1 VRNFRLL
8 WTGAFLSSIGTW
20 IQDVALSWVIHTEF
34 KNPAYLGWRQFAN
47 ELPLVAFMLLGGVL
61 ADRINKKTILMA
73 SQFIQL
79 SLALV
84 LAALYFN
91 GRLSIWS
98 VVTVSFIT
106 GLAQSQ
112 SAPTYQAFLT
122 SIVPRDVI
130 PRAVAMNSLQFNL
143 SRSIGPPIAAALL
156 VALGAAWCFVINAFS
171 FLAVVVALLLIR
183 IPSLIGPP
191 KAHQGVASSLKEG
204 LAYVRRAPDIAMIV
218 GLAGALS
225 FFVFPLT
232 TFLPVVADE
241 VLGSGASGYSML
253 LSAIGLGAIV
263 GAIGTAHRGKFAKRG
278 RFVLACFVVGPLLA
292 SVAVLCG
299 RQWLATICLFGYG
312 VVQTSGSS
320 TLMGLVQELAPEEM
334 RGRILALFG
343 FTFRGGSP
351 LGALLLG
358 YSITAF
364 GPALAISATLV
375 CMSLLSAALL
385 YRSPRFREL

>member
-1 VRNFRLL
+1 M
-8 WTGAFLSSIGTW
+8 
-20 IQDVALSWVIHTEF
+20 SWVIHTEF
-34 KNPAYLGWRQFAN
+34 KNPAYLGWRQFAS

-73 SQFIQL
+73 SQIIQL
-79 SLALV
+79 VMALV
-84 LAALYFN
+84 LAGLYFS
-91 GRLSIWS
+91 GHLSIWA
-98 VVTVSFIT
+98 VVIVGFIT

-171 FLAVVVALLLIR
+171 FVAVMVALILIR
-183 IPSLIGPP
+183 IAAEPVAVDKPRQS
-191 KAHQGVASSLKEG
+191 VASSLFEG
-204 LAYVRRAPDIAMIV
+204 FAYVRKAPDVAMII

-232 TFLPVVADE
+232 TFLPVVADD

-263 GAIGTAHRGKFAKRG
+263 GAIGTAHRGKFEGRG
-278 RFVLACFVVGPLLA
+278 RFLLTCYVIGPFLA
-292 SVAVLCG
+292 SAAVFCG
-299 RQWLATICLFGYG
+299 SQWLAAILLFVYG
-312 VVQTSGSS
+312 IIQTSGSS
-320 TLMGLVQELAPEEM
+320 TMNGLVQELAPAEM

-351 LGALLLG
+351 LGSLLLG
-358 YSITAF
+358 YMVTWF
-364 GPALAISATLV
+364 GPAAALTASLM
-375 CMSLLSAALL
+375 CMSLLCAALL
-385 YRSPRFREL
+385 WRSPRFRAL

>member
-1 VRNFRLL
+1 
-8 WTGAFLSSIGTW
+8 
-20 IQDVALSWVIHTEF
+20 
-34 KNPAYLGWRQFAN
+34 
-47 ELPLVAFMLLGGVL
+47 MLLGGVL

-73 SQFIQL
+73 SQLIQL
-79 SLALV
+79 TLALV
-84 LAALYFN
+84 LAALYFT
-91 GRLSIWS
+91 GHLSIWA
-98 VVTVSFIT
+98 VVVVGFIT
-106 GLAQSQ
+106 GLSQSQ

-183 IPSLIGPP
+183 MPAVAASARPS
-191 KAHQGVASSLKEG
+191 HSVASSLKEG
-204 LAYVRRAPDIAMIV
+204 LAYVRQAPDIAMIV

-241 VLGSGASGYSML
+241 VLGSGAAGYSIL

-263 GAIGTAHRGKFAKRG
+263 GAIGTAHRGRFAGRG
-278 RFVLACFVVGPLLA
+278 KFVLMCFSVGPLLA
-292 SVAVLCG
+292 AGAVLCG
-299 RQWLATICLFGYG
+299 RQWLATVLLFGYG
-312 VVQTSGSS
+312 IVQVSGSS
-320 TLMGLVQELAPEEM
+320 TLNGLLQELAPEAM
-334 RGRILALFG
+334 RGRIVSLFG
-343 FTFRGGSP
+343 LTFRGGSP
-351 LGALLLG
+351 LGALALG

-364 GPALAISATLV
+364 GPAVALSASLIA
-375 CMSLLSAALL
+375 MSLLCATLL
-385 YRSPRFREL
+385 YRSPSFRGL

>member
-1 VRNFRLL
+1 
-8 WTGAFLSSIGTW
+8 
-20 IQDVALSWVIHTEF
+20 VALSWVIHTEF
-34 KNPAYLGWRQFAN
+34 KNPAYLGWRQFAS

-73 SQFIQL
+73 SQLIQL
-79 SLALV
+79 CMALTLAG
-84 LAALYFN
+84 LYFT

-98 VVTVSFIT
+98 VVVVGFIT

-171 FLAVVVALLLIR
+171 FLAVVAALILIN
-183 IPSLIGPP
+183 IPALSTAPKPQHGFAHSLR
-191 KAHQGVASSLKEG
+191 EG
-204 LAYVRRAPDIAMIV
+204 FAYVRQSPDIAMII

-241 VLGSGASGYSML
+241 VLGSGASGYSLL

-263 GAIGTAHRGKFAKRG
+263 GAIGTAHRGGFAGRG
-278 RFVLACFVVGPLLA
+278 RFVLGCFVAGPLA
-292 SVAVLCG
+292 AAGAVLCG
-299 RQWLATICLFGYG
+299 RQWLAMILLFIYG
-312 VVQTSGSS
+312 VIQVSGSS
-320 TLMGLVQELAPEEM
+320 TLNGLVQELAPEEM
-334 RGRILALFG
+334 RGRIVAIFG

-358 YSITAF
+358 YSVTWF
-364 GPALAISATLV
+364 GPAVAVSASLIA
-375 CMSLLSAALL
+375 MSVLCGVLL
-385 YRSPRFREL
+385 YRSPRFRAL

>member
-1 VRNFRLL
+1 
-8 WTGAFLSSIGTW
+8 
-20 IQDVALSWVIHTEF
+20 
-34 KNPAYLGWRQFAN
+34 
-47 ELPLVAFMLLGGVL
+47 MLLGGVL
-61 ADRINKKTILMA
+61 ADRFNKKSILMA
-73 SQFIQL
+73 SQVIQL
-79 SLALV
+79 GMALILAT
-84 LAALYFN
+84 LYFT
-91 GRLSIWS
+91 GHLSIWA
-98 VVTVSFIT
+98 VVAVGFIT

-171 FLAVVVALLLIR
+171 FFAVIAALLMIR
-183 IPSLIGPP
+183 IVRDATINERPR
-191 KAHQGVASSLKEG
+191 QGVASSLFEG
-204 LAYVRRAPDIAMIV
+204 FRYVRHAPEIAMIV

-241 VLGSGASGYSML
+241 VLGSGAGGYSML

-263 GAIGTAHRGKFAKRG
+263 GAISTAHRGGFEGRG
-278 RFVLACFVVGPLLA
+278 RFILMCFVLGPLLA
-292 SVAVLCG
+292 TGAVVCG
-299 RQWLATICLFGYG
+299 NQWLACVFLFGYG
-312 VVQTSGSS
+312 AVQTSGSS
-320 TLMGLVQELAPEEM
+320 TLNGLLQELAPEEM
-334 RGRILALFG
+334 RGRIVALFG

-358 YSITAF
+358 YSVTWF
-364 GPALAISATLV
+364 GPAVAISASLLG
-375 CMSLLSAALL
+375 MSLLAATLL
-385 YRSPRFREL
+385 YISPRFRAL